1 MADRQV
7 TVTLHN
13 SLGRITIDADTKRL
27 LLEGSTTV
35 VETGLVVDYYA
46 EDVTDLLSP
55 EQLAAAGLL
64 YEAALAWADA
74 HT

>member
-55 EQLAAAGLL
+55 EQLAAAVLL